1 MPTFNG
7 SRLVAS
13 PSSPKLLSFR
23 NPNNPSY
30 TQGGSA
36 ASMKETSGLLRSFS
50 ALKSFSDK
58 VGDAFAKLSS
68 SIKHRKDHQNLKRR
82 LLEAMKQRGYS
93 NQNTFRSI
101 NSIIMWFPHFKE
113 GLQNIKNIF
122 EKYVSQF
129 DADLVRAVIK
139 RTKCVLAHIPDE
151 DSNGTMDHE
160 ELKKCLRMLQI
171 QLSEKDIDRLYHYC
185 DMDENKGIQYH
196 EFIVLLCF
204 AYLLA
209 GPDSATNNM
218 SNSASRH
225 VEATFDKLAEAF
237 AFLDKNGDGK
247 LDKKDIIL
255 ALNEA
260 PSKEKSPTHITSRR
274 FKEMDRNKDGTV
286 SFKEFLFS
294 LIKWIG
300 IDTDHE
306 KEPLR
311 TIEVW

>member
-122 EKYVSQF
+122 EKY
-129 DADLVRAVIK
+129 
-139 RTKCVLAHIPDE
+139 DE

-171 QLSEKDIDRLYHYC
+171 QLSEKDIDSLYHYC

>member
-1 MPTFNG
+1 
-7 SRLVAS
+7 
-13 PSSPKLLSFR
+13 
-23 NPNNPSY
+23 
-30 TQGGSA
+30 
-36 ASMKETSGLLRSFS
+36 MKETSGLLLSFS

-68 SIKHRKDHQNLKRR
+68 SIKHRRDHQNLKKR
-82 LLEAMKQRGYS
+82 LLEAMKQRGFS
-93 NQNTFRSI
+93 NQNTFRSV
-101 NSIIMWFPHFKE
+101 NSIIMRFPHFKK

-122 EKYVSQF
+122 EKY
-129 DADLVRAVIK
+129 
-139 RTKCVLAHIPDE
+139 DE
-151 DSNGTMDHE
+151 DSNGTLDPV

-209 GPDSATNNM
+209 GPDSAANNM

-225 VEATFDKLAEAF
+225 IEATFDKLAEAF

-260 PSKEKSPTHITSRR
+260 SSKEKSPTHVTSRR
-274 FKEMDRNKDGTV
+274 FKEMDWNKDGTV
-286 SFKEFLFS
+286 TFKEFLFS

>member
-122 EKYVSQF
+122 EKY
-129 DADLVRAVIK
+129 
-139 RTKCVLAHIPDE
+139 DE
-151 DSNGTMDHE
+151 DSNGTMHHE

-185 DMDENKGIQYH
+185 GMDENKGIQYH

>member
-122 EKYVSQF
+122 EKY
-129 DADLVRAVIK
+129 
-139 RTKCVLAHIPDE
+139 DE

-247 LDKKDIIL
+247 LHKKDIIL

-286 SFKEFLFS
+286 TFKEFLFS

>member
-122 EKYVSQF
+122 EKY
-129 DADLVRAVIK
+129 
-139 RTKCVLAHIPDE
+139 DE

>member
-30 TQGGSA
+30 TQGVSA

-122 EKYVSQF
+122 EK
-129 DADLVRAVIK
+129 
-139 RTKCVLAHIPDE
+139 CDE

-294 LIKWIG
+294 VIKWIG

>member
-122 EKYVSQF
+122 EKY
-129 DADLVRAVIK
+129 
-139 RTKCVLAHIPDE
+139 DE

-237 AFLDKNGDGK
+237 TFLDKNGDGK
-247 LDKKDIIL
+247 LHKKDIIL

-286 SFKEFLFS
+286 TFKEFLFS

>member
-122 EKYVSQF
+122 EKY
-129 DADLVRAVIK
+129 
-139 RTKCVLAHIPDE
+139 DE

-160 ELKKCLRMLQI
+160 DLKKCLRMLQI

-185 DMDENKGIQYH
+185 GMDENKGIQYH

>member
-13 PSSPKLLSFR
+13 PLSPKLQSFR

-58 VGDAFAKLSS
+58 VGGAFAKLSS
-68 SIKHRKDHQNLKRR
+68 SIKHRRDHQNIKRR
-82 LLEAMKQRGYS
+82 LLEAMKQRGFS
-93 NQNTFRSI
+93 NQKTFRSI
-101 NSIIMWFPHFKE
+101 NSIIMRFPHFKE

-122 EKYVSQF
+122 EKY
-129 DADLVRAVIK
+129 
-139 RTKCVLAHIPDE
+139 DE

-160 ELKKCLRMLQI
+160 ELKKCLRMLRI
-171 QLSEKDIDRLYHYC
+171 QLTEKDIDRLYHYC

-225 VEATFDKLAEAF
+225 IEGTFDKLAEAF

-247 LDKKDIIL
+247 LDEKDIIL
-255 ALNEA
+255 ALNET
-260 PSKEKSPTHITSRR
+260 PSKKKSPTHITSRR

-286 SFKEFLFS
+286 TFKEFLFS

-306 KEPLR
+306 KEPMR
-311 TIEVW
+311 TIEVR